1 MEVLLHDGDGNILTA
16 QSTIDDVL
24 SFNDTISSTGAL
36 DALGDSVYS
45 IVVGAH
51 AMYRLFRQYQ
61 GPQIRIRRSS
71 DNAEVDVH
79 FDKDGTNI
87 TPDLDI
93 WLSGA
98 TAYIVTWYDQ
108 GPTQNH
114 TIGVSS
120 GGATLPLLVKRTDT
134 GYVGK
139 YTASLTGSSSSIGNY
154 FKTINS
160 VTFNEVAQG
169 GVSTFTCANFKDVN
183 SYEHVYD
190 YSKGVYIDDNLRL
203 FRTGTGTALTFNYAV
218 GTQSTGV
225 NLTSANITNA
235 WKAYGARLAGA
246 NPPSTWRL
254 DVRVNATTSGS
265 TTNMGGYTYSNR
277 TYAGSRTLTTNYIG
291 RSVGGFELANMDI
304 CCQIFFNDNLSNAQF
319 AIMEAVF

>member
-24 SFNDTISSTGAL
+24 SFNDTISTGAL

-61 GPQIRIRRSS
+61 GPQIRIRRS
-71 DNAEVDVH
+71 DNAEVDVY
-79 FDKDGTNI
+79 FDKNGTNI

-98 TAYIVTWYDQ
+98 TAYIVIWYDQ

-114 TIGVSS
+114 TIGYAL

-139 YTASLTGSSSSIGNY
+139 YTASLTGAGPSVGNY
-154 FKTINS
+154 FQTINS

-183 SYEHVYD
+183 SSEHVYD
-190 YSKGVYIDDNLRL
+190 YNKGTFLNDNIRL

-218 GTQSTGV
+218 GTTSTGV
-225 NLTSANITNA
+225 NLTNANITNA

-246 NPPSTWRL
+246 NPPSTWRF
-254 DVRVNATTSGS
+254 DIRVNATTSGS
-265 TTNMGGYTYSNR
+265 TTTMGGFTYSNR
-277 TYAGSRTLTTNYIG
+277 TYSGSRTLTTNWIG
-291 RSVGGFELANMDI
+291 RPSTGYDMANMDI